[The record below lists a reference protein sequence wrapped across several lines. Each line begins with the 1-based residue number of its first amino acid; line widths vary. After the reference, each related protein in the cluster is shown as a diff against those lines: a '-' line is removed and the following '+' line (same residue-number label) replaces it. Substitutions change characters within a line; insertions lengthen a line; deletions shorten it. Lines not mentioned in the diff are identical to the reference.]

1 MTVQE
6 LLARYAAGERNF
18 SNADLRNADLGDAYL
33 RGANLDGA
41 DLSNADFSNADLGD
55 ADLRGADLRG
65 ADLRGANLVGANLTN
80 CTILGLKIGVATIT
94 LFKKQGGRKS
104 YFLKDDIGNKLV
116 FCGCWLSTLE
126 DFETRCKEVYPND
139 PKAAYEEQI
148 LQLKKI

>member
-18 SNADLRNADLGDAYL
+18 SF
-33 RGANLDGA
+33 ANL
-41 DLSNADFSNADLGD
+41 SNADLGG
-55 ADLRGADLRG
+55 ANLRGADLRFANLG
-65 ADLRGANLVGANLTN
+65 DANLGDANLVGANLVGANLTN

-94 LFKKQGGRKS
+94 LFKKEGGRKS
-104 YFLKDDIGNKLV
+104 YFLKDDIGNKIV
-116 FCGCWLSTLE
+116 FCGCWMSTLE

-148 LQLKKI
+148 LQLKQL